1 MSFEKQ
7 MQQKMK
13 SAVEFAKKHHVVIAD
28 EPEWTAEA
36 HARYLDQLKRLR

>member
-7 MQQKMK
+7 MQQRMRR
-13 SAVEFAKKHHVVIAD
+13 AVEFAKEHHVVIAD

-36 HARYLDQLKRLR
+36 HAHYLDQLKRLR